1 MMINIFIYVI
11 RYVCVD
17 DDFEQDILQ
26 GRCLVYSFGLANDWT
41 FEEALAEMGCRVWAY
56 DPTTTDKNVSKNIFF
71 HKIGVAAEDKGEF
84 RTLER
89 IIKDNGHAFT
99 KITFMKMDVEG
110 SELAGLPVWISSGV
124 LKNVKQLAME
134 VHLSPQNLTNEFLK
148 NFRQLQLRENFR
160 LFSWD
165 PNLCWKNMVKQSDYY
180 HLFEI
185 VLKKIDPLDATS
197 CCR

>member
-1 MMINIFIYVI
+1 MIKTIGFSALWLPHKWSS
-11 RYVCVD
+11 D
-17 DDFEQDILQ
+17 LK
-26 GRCLVYSFGLANDWT
+26 YSPCPPACDWGSRVFGL
-41 FEEALAEMGCRVWAY
+41 V
-56 DPTTTDKNVSKNIFF
+56 F
-71 HKIGVAAEDKGEF
+71 HRIGVAGEEKGEY

-99 KITFMKMDVEG
+99 KITFMKMDIEG

-134 VHLSPQNLTNEFLK
+134 VHLLPPQLTNEFFK
-148 NFRQLQLRENFR
+148 NIRQLQLRENFR

-165 PNLCWKNMVKQSDYY
+165 PNLCWRNMDKQSDHQ

-185 VLKKIDPLDATS
+185 VMKKIDPLDVTS

>member
-1 MMINIFIYVI
+1 
-11 RYVCVD
+11 
-17 DDFEQDILQ
+17 
-26 GRCLVYSFGLANDWT
+26 LVYSFGLSNDWT
-41 FEEALAEMGCRVWAY
+41 FEEALAKMGCRVWAY
-56 DPTTTDKNVSKNIFF
+56 DPTTTDRNVSKNIFF
-71 HKIGVAAEDKGEF
+71 HKIGVAAEDKGKF

-89 IIKDNGHAFT
+89 IIKDNGHAST
-99 KITFMKMDVEG
+99 KITLMKMDIEG

-134 VHLSPQNLTNEFLK
+134 VHLLPPQLTNEFFK
-148 NFRQLQLRENFR
+148 NIRQLQLRENFR

-165 PNLCWKNMVKQSDYY
+165 PNLCWRNMDKQSDHQ

-185 VLKKIDPLDATS
+185 VMKKIDPLDVTS